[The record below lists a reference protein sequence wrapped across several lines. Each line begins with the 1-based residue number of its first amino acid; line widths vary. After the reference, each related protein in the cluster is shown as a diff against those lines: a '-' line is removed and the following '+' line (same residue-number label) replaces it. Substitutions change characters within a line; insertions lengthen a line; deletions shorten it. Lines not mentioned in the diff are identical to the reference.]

1 MYPIVGPQGFG
12 LDWLEAFTVLA
23 RRGDEVFDFM
33 AGRCEEQRRQLERA
47 LAPLAVTWL
56 SLEHGA
62 QVADIGD
69 PLQAASPVADGALVT
84 VPGTAAAAAAAAA
97 VAVPLS
103 PVADGALV
111 TVPGTA
117 AAFTTA
123 DCLPVIVA
131 SSTLKV
137 AAAIHAG
144 WRSLAGGIIEAA
156 VARMQAELG
165 VNPRELKAWIGP
177 AIAAADYEVSS
188 EVRTALLARPAITQR
203 FFKPTSAG
211 HWLADLPAAANA
223 VLASLGVLPGNIERC
238 PLCTF
243 ADPRLHSARRDGP
256 TSGRMATIVG
266 IRLQ

>member
-1 MYPIVGPQGFG
+1 MPGARISDLYPIVGPQGFG

-69 PLQAASPVADGALVT
+69 PLQAA
-84 VPGTAAAAAAAAA
+84 
-97 VAVPLS
+97 S